1 MNKTQWT
8 VNDIPPQ
15 TGKLAVVTGA
25 NSGIGGHTALELA
38 RAGSEVIL
46 AARSEAKGRDA
57 VERIRRELPSA
68 NVHFET
74 LDLASLRSV
83 RAFAAMVNREAR
95 LVAAA
100 IAVMATLLCLPFCL
114 YFTAPGPFR
123 RISEVNTQFHC
134 KPISSGT
141 NGRFREWLH
150 PQLQRTDTAR
160 FSALV
165 GVPVSGGTPL
175 VAAEKSQLRDCFL
188 LEY

>member
-25 NSGIGGHTALELA
+25 NSGIGGHTALELT

-83 RAFAAMVNREAR
+83 RAFAGMVNREAKLDR
-95 LVAAA
+95 CGHRCHGDLALSSVLS
-100 IAVMATLLCLPFCL
+100 LLHGSWSL
-114 YFTAPGPFR
+114 
-123 RISEVNTQFHC
+123 
-134 KPISSGT
+134 SSD
-141 NGRFREWLH
+141 L
-150 PQLQRTDTAR
+150 
-160 FSALV
+160 
-165 GVPVSGGTPL
+165 
-175 VAAEKSQLRDCFL
+175 
-188 LEY
+188 